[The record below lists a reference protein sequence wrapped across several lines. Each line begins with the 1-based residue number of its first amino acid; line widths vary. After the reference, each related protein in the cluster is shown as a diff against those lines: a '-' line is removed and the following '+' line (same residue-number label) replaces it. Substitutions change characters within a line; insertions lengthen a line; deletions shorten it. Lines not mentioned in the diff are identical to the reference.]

1 VLLKGN
7 ETMSVPTS
15 KRILMRARVIAAD
28 DFLKQLG
35 VHATLA
41 VECTASNST
50 TSLSHDECLGSVD
63 DAEASART

>member
-35 VHATLA
+35 VHAKLS
-41 VECTASNST
+41 VEFTASNST
-50 TSLSHDECLGSVD
+50 TSLSHDECLGGVD
-63 DAEASART
+63 EAEASART

>member
-7 ETMSVPTS
+7 ETMSAPTS
-15 KRILMRARVIAAD
+15 KWILMRARAIAVD

-35 VHATLA
+35 VHAKLA
-41 VECTASNST
+41 VEFTASSAT